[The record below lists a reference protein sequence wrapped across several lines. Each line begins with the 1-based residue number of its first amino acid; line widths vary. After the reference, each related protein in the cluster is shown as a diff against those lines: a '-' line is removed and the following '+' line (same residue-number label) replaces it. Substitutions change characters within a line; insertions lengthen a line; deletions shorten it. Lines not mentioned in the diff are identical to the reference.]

1 MKKTFI
7 VVIMLI
13 VVVSAIETSEFYKNK
28 FYNRPITWQSTQTD
42 NFVIVFSEESKDV
55 AAIAA
60 QFAEDAYDF
69 CAQTLNSTVPD
80 TITLIVYP
88 SSYLFS
94 QNSIIPSILPPN
106 VAGFA
111 TFEKDRVVVPF
122 NGDLAAFQEL
132 LYHEIMHIFEYHILY
147 KNPLTAVFAKRH
159 NIPTWVLEGLSEYA
173 TNNTRNPKFMV
184 VKDAAQHGYLHSAEF
199 FEQNQ
204 PLDYLGYQQA
214 YAIIRFMV
222 DTWGERKLL
231 TYVKELTTTLDNDE
245 AIKKTYDIRFKEL
258 YARWHAQLTDTLT
271 TYNNSLPSVFTP
283 TATILHQG
291 ALYIP
296 FSESTFYL
304 TIENGALVRK
314 IIDNDEYREIV
325 YRPSVFAYF
334 NPDTSLIT
342 VSEDGSRCAY
352 VYFENGSFHVGLYNF
367 ITQQRTARVITSF
380 TGVYSL
386 SFYNERLLLLG
397 RDGTRSQCLDITDT
411 TEVSLSLPHDNV
423 AFMTAA
429 SDTSFIYASLFGH
442 DTFLFVQD
450 LIYKVSGTLL
460 ALQSISSNEVMLL
473 INEGTINRLYRFELE
488 TGTLTPL
495 RAFRETMV
503 SFSLHRDS
511 LNAVFFHDR
520 RYLYITTTVPEQQS
534 ESSETA
540 LFLKAPL
547 IADYVNYDPADMPIK
562 KYKDP
567 LTFSQSF
574 FGIDIIENTHVQL
587 RAGMLLDSVLNEH
600 QLFAYT
606 SFFVT
611 DSAPLDFG
619 VAYITS
625 GNRPAYSFWLEK
637 NTLFR
642 NDKPYYTNQLSARV
656 HYPLSFF
663 ASVHAKAGAYLTGR
677 DIDALDD
684 VLYAGIYGMYDSSYG
699 RLYPDMGIRAYTYAG
714 LVSGELA
721 GYEIESDLRLYY
733 MPFMVRGYFRH
744 SPLMYHDDT
753 YIRGF
758 RDTYFAT
765 ENKIAITAE
774 MRTPLVSAIPL
785 FTRAVRLPT
794 LSLFMFADIGLFTDS
809 LRDAVFM
816 ENNQLRDGV
825 MSIGCGLTM
834 HLSRMLTLDATFAYP
849 GDLKT
854 FTKEPVIEFSVSK
867 TFY

>member
-1 MKKTFI
+1 MITIFTTN
-7 VVIMLI
+7 
-13 VVVSAIETSEFYKNK
+13 ASEFYKNK
-28 FYNRPITWQSTQTD
+28 FYNRPIKWQSTQTD
-42 NFVIVFSEESKDV
+42 NFIIVFSEESKDI

-69 CAQTLNSTVPD
+69 CTQTLNSTVPD

-94 QNSIIPSILPPN
+94 QNSIIPAILPPN

-111 TFEKDRVVVPF
+111 TFEKDRVVVPY

-184 VKDAAQHGYLHSAEF
+184 VKDAALHGYLHSAEF
-199 FEQNQ
+199 FETNQ

-214 YAIIRFMV
+214 YSIIRFMV
-222 DTWGERKLL
+222 DSWGERKLR
-231 TYVKELTTTLDNDE
+231 TYVKELTTTLDNE
-245 AIKKTYDIRFKEL
+245 VAIKKAYDITFKEL
-258 YARWHAQLTDTLT
+258 YARWHANLTDTLT
-271 TYNNSLPSVFTP
+271 AYNNSLPSVFSP
-283 TATILHQG
+283 DIRIMNHS

-296 FSESTFYL
+296 FSDSTFYL
-304 TIENGALVRK
+304 TVENGTLTRK
-314 IIDNDEYREIV
+314 IIDNSEYTETV
-325 YRPSVFAYF
+325 FKPSVFAYF
-334 NPDTSLIT
+334 NPDSSLIAI
-342 VSEDGSRCAY
+342 SQDNSRCAY
-352 VYFENGSFHVGLYNF
+352 VYFENGTFRVGLYSF
-367 ITQQRTARVITSF
+367 VTQQRTFRTIPSL

-386 SFYNERLLLLG
+386 FFHNDKLFILG
-397 RDGTRSQCLDITDT
+397 RDGTRSQCLDISNDLPIT
-411 TEVSLSLPHDNV
+411 LSLPHENI
-423 AFMTAA
+423 AFMAPAA
-429 SDTSFIYASLFGH
+429 NGSFVYASLFGH
-442 DTFLFVQD
+442 DTFLFIND
-450 LIYKVSGTLL
+450 LIYKIPGGLL
-460 ALQSISSNEVMLL
+460 EIHPVADNEYLLL
-473 INEGTINRLYRFELE
+473 INEGTINRLYRFNTTNGNLS
-488 TGTLTPL
+488 PL
-495 RAFRETMV
+495 KAFRETMV
-503 SFSLHRDS
+503 SFSPENTS
-511 LNAVFFHDR
+511 LNAVFFHNR
-520 RYLYITTTVPEQQS
+520 RYLYVTTAIPEN
-534 ESSETA
+534 ESDPLESA

-574 FGIDIIENTHVQL
+574 FGIDIVENTHVQL

-637 NTLFR
+637 NTYFR
-642 NDKPYYTNQLSARV
+642 NDTPYYVNQLSARI

-663 ASVHAKAGAYLTGR
+663 ASVNAKAGAYLTGK

-684 VLYAGIYGMYDSSYG
+684 VLYGGIYGMYDSSYG
-699 RLYPDMGIRAYTYAG
+699 RLYPDMGVRAYSYAG
-714 LVSGELA
+714 LVSGKHA
-721 GYEIESDLRLYY
+721 GYEIESDVRLYY

-744 SPLMYHDDT
+744 SPLTYHDAT
-753 YIRGF
+753 YIRGY

-765 ENKIAITAE
+765 ENKITMTAE
-774 MRTPLVSAIPL
+774 LRTPLISAIPL

-794 LSLFMFADIGLFTDS
+794 LSLFMYADAGLFTDS
-809 LRDAVFM
+809 LHDAVFM
-816 ENNQLRDGV
+816 DEGQLRDGV

-834 HLSRMLTLDATFAYP
+834 HLSRMFTLDATFAYP
-849 GDLKT
+849 GDMKK
-854 FTKEPVIEFSVSK
+854 FTDKPVIEFSVSK